1 MCGLTRRQLI
11 RLSLIVAASCLVV
24 TSSARDRPPLSI
36 TQRTGEPAH
45 RPDCGLRGWPDRDRL
60 IIPHKS
66 GRGVGAAVMDEAEL
80 TGERGLIG
88 GGELMGCVDEMGID
102 FARRTRRIGGAVH
115 GVARNRIREESSRVK
130 ERRWWDGIGDAGA
143 AVV

>member
-1 MCGLTRRQLI
+1 MRQAFDRSLPTGLWQDL
-11 RLSLIVAASCLVV
+11 LAFHL
-24 TSSARDRPPLSI
+24 PG
-36 TQRTGEPAH
+36 QY
-45 RPDCGLRGWPDRDRL
+45 RGWPGRRRL

-66 GRGVGAAVMDEAEL
+66 GRGAGAAVMDEAEL
-80 TGERGLIG
+80 TGERRLIG
-88 GGELMGCVDEMGID
+88 GGELMGCTDEMGVD